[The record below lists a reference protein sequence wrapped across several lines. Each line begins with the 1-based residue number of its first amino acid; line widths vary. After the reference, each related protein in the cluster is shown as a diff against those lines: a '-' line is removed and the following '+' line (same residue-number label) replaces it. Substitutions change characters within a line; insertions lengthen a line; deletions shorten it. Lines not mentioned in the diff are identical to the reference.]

1 MRITEQNPLATMP
14 GDCHMVQ
21 TVNFR
26 CLAFRET
33 DGTWRNAYCPE
44 DPPLVVIGIE
54 DQSFEAVA

>member
-1 MRITEQNPLATMP
+1 MTITGQNPLATMP
-14 GDCHMVQ
+14 GECHMVQ

-44 DPPLVVIGIE
+44 DPPLVVVRVE
-54 DQSFEAVA
+54 DQSLEAAA